1 VGGIEHAILHLLY
14 SRFYNKLMRDVG
26 LIKND
31 EPFSNLLTQG
41 MVLKD
46 GSKMSKSKGNTVD
59 PQQLIERYGADT
71 ARLFI
76 MFAAPPEQSL
86 EWSDTAVEGAFRFLR
101 RIWRAVYEHVQQGP
115 VPTLDVASL
124 NDRQKTLRR
133 QLHET
138 IKKISDDVG
147 RRFTFNTAI
156 AAVMELMNAIGKFE
170 DRSEQSRAI
179 LQEAFEAILLM
190 LSPIVPHFSHGL
202 WLELCPGRD
211 AIVDQSWPAADDA
224 AMQRDQIQMVVQVN
238 GKLRGQVEVPA
249 DADRNE
255 VEKVA
260 LENENVKRFVE
271 GMAIV
276 KVIVVPGKLVN
287 IVVK

>member
-1 VGGIEHAILHLLY
+1 
-14 SRFYNKLMRDVG
+14 MRDTG

-31 EPFSNLLTQG
+31 EPYKNLLTQG

-59 PQQLIERYGADT
+59 PQQLIDRYGADT

-101 RIWRAVYEHVQQGP
+101 RIWRMVSEHIQAGSV
-115 VPTLDVASL
+115 VELDVNSL
-124 NDRQKTLRR
+124 DDKQKTLRR
-133 QLHET
+133 QVHET
-138 IKKISDDVG
+138 IKKVSDDMG

-170 DRSEQSRAI
+170 DRNEQSRAV
-179 LQEAFEAILLM
+179 LQEAYTSILLM
-190 LSPIVPHFSHGL
+190 LSPIVPHFAHGL
-202 WLELCPGRD
+202 WLELSPD
-211 AIVDQSWPAADDA
+211 PDTIVDQRWPEADEA
-224 AMQRDQIQMVVQVN
+224 AMQRDEVEMVVQVN
-238 GKLRGQVEVPA
+238 GKLRGRINVPA

-255 VEKVA
+255 VEKMA
-260 LENENVKRFVE
+260 LADENVKRYDAVR
-271 GMAIV
+271 AIV
-276 KVIVVPGKLVN
+276 KVIEVPGR
-287 IVVK
+287 